1 VPSGADHAPGEVRG
15 HPAPPDARAARVLK
29 CHRVPRRRP
38 RGALPATPFLA
49 LASDGNPR
57 AGQHALDRWA
67 TRVGLSR
74 PRTAAGAQAQAPC
87 PAAGFRARG
96 EGSFFCQL
104 GKPYQPAA
112 FACRCSC
119 SKCECQRL
127 SEQGPAYILS
137 AQYYIAPLPKEKS
150 SSVGM
155 DLTKPVPRS
164 RALPMHSAPSVRL
177 SPFTRGLGA
186 PGQRDVGA
194 AGTLLGAPNEI
205 AA

>member
-1 VPSGADHAPGEVRG
+1 MPSGADHAPGEVRG

-104 GKPYQPAA
+104 RQSYQPAA
-112 FACRCSC
+112 CACRCSS

-127 SEQGPAYILS
+127 SEQGPASLSTERSILHRAIAQRKAKFSRNGSDKTSGQIQRITYSLRPFS
-137 AQYYIAPLPKEKS
+137 ASITFHPGAWDPG
-150 SSVGM
+150 VARRRCGGGV
-155 DLTKPVPRS
+155 TG
-164 RALPMHSAPSVRL
+164 RAK
-177 SPFTRGLGA
+177 
-186 PGQRDVGA
+186 
-194 AGTLLGAPNEI
+194 
-205 AA
+205 